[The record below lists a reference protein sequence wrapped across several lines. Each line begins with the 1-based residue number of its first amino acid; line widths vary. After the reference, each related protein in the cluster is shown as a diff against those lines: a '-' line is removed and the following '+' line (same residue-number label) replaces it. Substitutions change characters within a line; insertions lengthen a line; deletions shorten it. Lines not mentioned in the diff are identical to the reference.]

1 MSGAPG
7 GICFGLKTLF
17 GQAVHCFFAEPVES
31 PCMTLGLLTGKHDG
45 ISVYDIG
52 LTNRT
57 SADGLNVRPVARE
70 FAQKKEEPD
79 GQKHPR
85 QDGDDGRPEARSA

>member
-1 MSGAPG
+1 MSGTPG

-57 SADGLNVRPVARE
+57 SADGLAV
-70 FAQKKEEPD
+70 
-79 GQKHPR
+79 
-85 QDGDDGRPEARSA
+85 GRPSAFVGRIRIFPPTACIYKNGIYINSR